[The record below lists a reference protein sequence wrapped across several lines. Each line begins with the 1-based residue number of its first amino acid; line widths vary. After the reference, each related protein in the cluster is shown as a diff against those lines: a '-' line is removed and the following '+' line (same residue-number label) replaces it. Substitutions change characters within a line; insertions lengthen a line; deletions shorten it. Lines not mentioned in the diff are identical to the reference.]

1 VTVNDRDGA
10 DDTKFESTEAEA
22 NGAGDD
28 LFDVEDFKSD
38 VADEF
43 DRVSCVVICI

>member
-1 VTVNDRDGA
+1 MTVNNGDAA
-10 DDTKFESTEAEA
+10 DDTKFEPTKAEA
-22 NGAGDD
+22 DGAGDD

-43 DRVSCVVICI
+43 DRVSCVLVCI